1 MNKNKHGLSDIRDE
15 YLPLAEWLQQLLASK
30 PEYAT
35 DTDDTSHIGDAYHT
49 EFYRQLP
56 DFVQALLNDPTQED
70 IIRFGP
76 LVFHLIECPTCH
88 AAYIEMYDAMQ
99 ATIEIDEVPISTGQ
113 LPQTYATTSTRVL
126 VNTCQ
131 LLINQ
136 AAEVLREARRKHNDH
151 DTWAR
156 SLLQQAIYL
165 SSHIM
170 ESTQRQRARRN
181 LVEVATF
188 FIDTTS
194 PAADSYLPALSAA
207 SGPRQNKVTRR
218 ADTLERPHGQAV
230 IYLQTG
236 VSKKEG
242 TITQNQD
249 VLELHLEDLN
259 QELRGRF
266 LLITI
271 PFGALL
277 EPVRW
282 IGGNPRAI
290 RSKVPV
296 SEDGSITTPLG
307 TTNLQ
312 INDPEDHNLL
322 EAMFIKLDIRLAE

>member
-1 MNKNKHGLSDIRDE
+1 MNKNKHGLSDSNDE
-15 YLPLAEWLQQLLASK
+15 YLPLAQWLQQLLASK
-30 PEYAT
+30 PEYAAVT
-35 DTDDTSHIGDAYHT
+35 DGTSHYGDVYHI

-56 DFVQALLNDPTQED
+56 DFVQTLLNNPTQED

-76 LVFHLIECPTCH
+76 LVFHLIGCPTCH
-88 AAYIEMYDAMQ
+88 TAYIEMYDAMRV
-99 ATIEIDEVPISTGQ
+99 TIEIDEAHISTGP

-136 AAEVLREARRKHNDH
+136 AAEVLREARHKHNDH
-151 DTWAR
+151 DVWAR

-207 SGPRQNKVTRR
+207 SGPRQNKITRR
-218 ADTLERPHGQAV
+218 ADTLERQHGQAV

-236 VSKKEG
+236 ASKKEG
-242 TITQNQD
+242 TVTQNQD

-266 LLITI
+266 LFITI
-271 PFGALL
+271 PFGSLL

-296 SEDGSITTPLG
+296 AEDGSITTPLG

-312 INDPEDHNLL
+312 LDDPEDHNLL

>member
-1 MNKNKHGLSDIRDE
+1 MNKNKHGLSDVNDE
-15 YLPLAEWLQQLLASK
+15 YLPLAQWLEQLLASK
-30 PEYAT
+30 PEHAT
-35 DTDDTSHIGDAYHT
+35 TSDDTSHNGDTYHL

-56 DFVQALLNDPTQED
+56 DFVQTLLNKPTQED
-70 IIRFGP
+70 IMRFGP

-88 AAYIEMYDAMQ
+88 IAYIEMYDAMHV
-99 ATIEIDEVPISTGQ
+99 TIEIDEAHISTGP

-136 AAEVLREARRKHNDH
+136 AVEVLREARRNHNDH
-151 DTWAR
+151 DAWAR

-165 SSHIM
+165 SSHIL

-181 LVEVATF
+181 LVDAATF

-207 SGPRQNKVTRR
+207 SGPRQSMITRR
-218 ADTLERPHGQAV
+218 ADTLGRPHGQAAL
-230 IYLQTG
+230 YLQTG

-242 TITQNQD
+242 IVTLNQD
-249 VLELHLEDLN
+249 VLELHLEDLH

-271 PFGALL
+271 PFGSLL

-296 SEDGSITTPLG
+296 AEDGSITTPLG

-312 INDPEDHNLL
+312 IDDPEDHNLL
-322 EAMFIKLDIRLAE
+322 EAMFTKLDIRLAE